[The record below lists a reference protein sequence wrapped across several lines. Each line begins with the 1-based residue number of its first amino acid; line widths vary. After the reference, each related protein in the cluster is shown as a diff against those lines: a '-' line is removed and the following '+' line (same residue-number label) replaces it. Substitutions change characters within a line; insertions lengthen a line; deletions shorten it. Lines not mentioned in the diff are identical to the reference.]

1 MANERIA
8 PSVLECAVL
17 AHDRKSRG
25 GAVEP
30 LETLRAHR
38 RGKLDELRRRGVDPY
53 PPRYTVDGSVS
64 EIVARC
70 AALDAAALE
79 ARPTRVRVGGR
90 VTAIRSHGKA
100 TFIDL
105 SDGASRLQVY
115 LKRDVVGDEGF
126 SLLETLDLGD
136 FWGAEGEIFRTRT
149 GELTVR
155 AERVTVLAKGLQ
167 PWPEKWHGLAD
178 HELRARQRYLD
189 LATNP
194 DSRRVFLARAA
205 IVREIR
211 TFLDARGFIEVE
223 TPMMQ
228 PIPGGA
234 VARPFVTHHNALD
247 MDLYLRIAPELYLK
261 RLVVGGFERVYEINR
276 NFRNE
281 GISTRHNP
289 EFTMLEFYWAYANY
303 EDLMTLTEEMISGAA
318 EKVTGGRTIRWG
330 GGELNLER
338 PWRRLSMRD
347 AVLTHSDLRPEDLA
361 ERTRL
366 EAAAN
371 RFGVEG
377 VGRLTSGKLLAEL
390 FEATAESK
398 LEAPTFI
405 VDFPADISPLAK
417 RKPTEPELTERFE
430 LYLGGIELANA
441 FTELNDPDDQRR
453 RFEEQARTSAGVVD
467 EDYVLALEHGMPPT
481 AGEGIGIDRLVMLLT
496 DSHSI
501 RDVILFPLLRPRE

>member
-1 MANERIA
+1 
-8 PSVLECAVL
+8 
-17 AHDRKSRG
+17 
-25 GAVEP
+25 

-38 RGKLDELRRRGVDPY
+38 RGKLDELRRRGLDPY
-53 PPRYTVDGSVS
+53 PPRFPVDGSVS
-64 EIVARC
+64 QIVARFAAFDA
-70 AALDAAALE
+70 AALDAQASL
-79 ARPTRVRVGGR
+79 VRVGGR

-100 TFIDL
+100 TFVDL
-105 SDGASRLQVY
+105 SDGNGRIQVY

-136 FWGAEGEIFRTRT
+136 FWGAEGVVFRTRT
-149 GELTVR
+149 GELSIR

-194 DSRRVFLARAA
+194 DSRKVFLARAA

-211 TFLDARGFIEVE
+211 AFLDARGFIEVE

-234 VARPFVTHHNALD
+234 VARPFKTHHNTLD
-247 MDLYLRIAPELYLK
+247 MELFLRIAPELYLK

-289 EFTMLEFYWAYANY
+289 EFTMLEFYWAYASY
-303 EDLMTLTEEMISGAA
+303 EDLMVLTEEMVSGIA
-318 EKVTGGRTIRWG
+318 ENVVGGSTVRWG
-330 GGELNLER
+330 DATLTMQR
-338 PWRRLSMRD
+338 PWRRLSMRE
-347 AVLTHSDLRPEDLA
+347 AVLAYSDLRPEDLG
-361 ERTRL
+361 ERAKL
-366 EAAAN
+366 EGSAK
-371 RFGVEG
+371 RFGVEDAA
-377 VGRLTSGKLLAEL
+377 RLTSGKLLAEL
-390 FEATAESK
+390 FEATAES
-398 LEAPTFI
+398 LLQDPTFI
-405 VDFPADISPLAK
+405 VDFPSDISPLAK
-417 RKPTEPELTERFE
+417 RKPGEPELTERFE
-430 LYLGGIELANA
+430 LYIGGLELANA

-453 RFEEQARTSAGVVD
+453 RFEDQARNSGGVVD
-467 EDYVLALEHGMPPT
+467 EDYLLALEHGMPPT

-501 RDVILFPLLRPRE
+501 RDVILFPLLLPKE

>member
-1 MANERIA
+1 
-8 PSVLECAVL
+8 
-17 AHDRKSRG
+17 
-25 GAVEP
+25 VEP

-38 RGKLDELRRRGVDPY
+38 RGKLDELRRRGLDPY
-53 PPRYTVDGSVS
+53 PPRFPVDGSVS
-64 EIVARC
+64 QIVARF
-70 AALDAAALE
+70 AALDAAALD
-79 ARPTRVRVGGR
+79 AQASRVRVGGR

-100 TFIDL
+100 TFVDL
-105 SDGASRLQVY
+105 SDGDGRIQVY

-126 SLLETLDLGD
+126 SLLDTLDLGD
-136 FWGAEGEIFRTRT
+136 FWGAEGVVFRTRT
-149 GELTVR
+149 GELSIR

-211 TFLDARGFIEVE
+211 AFLDARGFIEVE

-234 VARPFVTHHNALD
+234 VARPFKTHHNTLD
-247 MDLYLRIAPELYLK
+247 MELFLRIAPELYLK

-289 EFTMLEFYWAYANY
+289 EFTMLEFYWAYASY
-303 EDLMTLTEEMISGAA
+303 EDLIVLTEEMISGI
-318 EKVTGGRTIRWG
+318 VQSVVVGGTVRWG
-330 GGELNLER
+330 DATLTMQR
-338 PWRRLSMRD
+338 PWRRLSMRE
-347 AVLTHSDLRPEDLA
+347 AVLAYSDLRPEDLG
-361 ERTRL
+361 ERAKL
-366 EAAAN
+366 EGSAK
-371 RFGVEG
+371 RFGVEDAA
-377 VGRLTSGKLLAEL
+377 RLTSGKLLAEL
-390 FEATAESK
+390 FEATAES
-398 LEAPTFI
+398 LLQDPTFI
-405 VDFPADISPLAK
+405 VDFPSDISPLAK
-417 RKPTEPELTERFE
+417 RKPGEPELTERFE
-430 LYLGGIELANA
+430 LYIGGLELANA
-441 FTELNDPDDQRR
+441 FSELNDPDDQRR
-453 RFEEQARTSAGVVD
+453 RFEEQARNSGGVVD
-467 EDYVLALEHGMPPT
+467 EDYLLALEHGMPPT

-501 RDVILFPLLRPRE
+501 RDVILFPLLRPKE

>member
-1 MANERIA
+1 
-8 PSVLECAVL
+8 
-17 AHDRKSRG
+17 
-25 GAVEP
+25 VEP

-38 RGKLDELRRRGVDPY
+38 RGKLDKLRHRGLDPY
-53 PPRYTVDGSVS
+53 PPRFPVDGRVS
-64 EIVARC
+64 EIVARF

-79 ARPTRVRVGGR
+79 AGAPRVRVGGR

-100 TFIDL
+100 TFVDL
-105 SDGASRLQVY
+105 SDGDGRLQVH

-136 FWGAEGEIFRTRT
+136 FWGAEGVVFRTRT

-167 PWPEKWHGLAD
+167 PWPEKWHGLTD

-194 DSRRVFLARAA
+194 DSRHVFLARAA

-234 VARPFVTHHNALD
+234 VARPFKTHHNTLD
-247 MDLYLRIAPELYLK
+247 MDLFLRIAPELYLK

-289 EFTMLEFYWAYANY
+289 EFTMLEFYWAYASY
-303 EDLMTLTEEMISGAA
+303 EDLMTLTEEMLAGIA
-318 EKVTGGRTIRWG
+318 ETVVGGSAVPWG
-330 GGELNLER
+330 DSTLELKR
-338 PWRRLSMRD
+338 PWQRFTMRD
-347 AVLTHSDLRPEDLA
+347 AVLAHSDLRPEDLGGRA
-361 ERTRL
+361 EL
-366 EAAAN
+366 EAAAR
-371 RFGVEG
+371 RFGIDDVA
-377 VGRLTSGKLLAEL
+377 RLTSGKLLAEL
-390 FEATAESK
+390 FEATAERN
-398 LEAPTFI
+398 LHDPTFI

-417 RKPTEPELTERFE
+417 RKPGEPDLTERFE
-430 LYLGGIELANA
+430 LYIGGLELANA

-453 RFEEQARTSAGVVD
+453 RFEEQARIAGGVVD
-467 EDYVLALEHGMPPT
+467 EDYLLSLEYGMPPT

-501 RDVILFPLLRPRE
+501 RDVILFPLLRPKE

>member
-1 MANERIA
+1 M
-8 PSVLECAVL
+8 
-17 AHDRKSRG
+17 
-25 GAVEP
+25 EP

-38 RGKLDELRRRGVDPY
+38 RGKLDELRRRGLDPY
-53 PPRYTVDGSVS
+53 PPRFPVDGRVS
-64 EIVARC
+64 EIVDRL

-79 ARPTRVRVGGR
+79 AKPPRVRVGGR
-90 VTAIRSHGKA
+90 VTAVRSHGKA
-100 TFIDL
+100 TFVDL
-105 SDGASRLQVY
+105 SDGDGRIQVY
-115 LKRDVVGDEGF
+115 LKRDTVGDEAF

-136 FWGAEGEIFRTRT
+136 FWGAEGVVFRTRT

-194 DSRRVFLARAA
+194 DSRKVFLARAA

-211 TFLDARGFIEVE
+211 AFLDARGFIEVE

-234 VARPFVTHHNALD
+234 VARPFVTHHNTLD
-247 MDLYLRIAPELYLK
+247 MDLFLRIAPELYLK

-303 EDLMTLTEEMISGAA
+303 EDLMELTEEMVSGIA
-318 EKVTGGRTIRWG
+318 EKVVGASTVPWG
-330 GGELNLER
+330 EATLSLKR

-347 AVLTHSDLRPEDLA
+347 AVLAHSDLRPEELVDRA
-361 ERTRL
+361 KL
-366 EAAAN
+366 EAAAR
-371 RFGVEG
+371 RFDIADVA
-377 VGRLTSGKLLAEL
+377 RLSSGKLLAEL
-390 FEATAESK
+390 FEATAERH
-398 LEAPTFI
+398 LQDPTFI

-417 RKPTEPELTERFE
+417 RKPAKPDLTERFE

-453 RFEEQARTSAGVVD
+453 RFEEQARHGGSVVD
-467 EDYVLALEHGMPPT
+467 EDYLLALEHGMPPT
-481 AGEGIGIDRLVMLLT
+481 AGEGIGLDRLVMLLT